1 MTDKTKYKNQNGK
14 QDTAIQ
20 CNTAQCDTPT
30 ATTMAQNAKTGQ
42 RED

>member
-20 CNTAQCDTPT
+20 CNTPMYY
-30 ATTMAQNAKTGQ
+30 TTNNGTKCKDRTEG
-42 RED
+42 RL